1 MIAQILLVLLLA
13 WPVASQKPAPAGNQD
28 VTKEFQDR
36 VNDYLDLRK
45 QAQQAAPRLK
55 DKATPE
61 EIAKYRAVMAAAI
74 AKARSGA
81 KQSDIFSPQIAAHI
95 RAVVRGHLRGRS
107 GAGAREKAQ
116 EGNPEVEGSPEP
128 VVLKVNA
135 IYPGSAP
142 VSSVP
147 PGLLQKL
154 PELPDEVQYRFVGH
168 HLILLDATANI
179 IIAYMRNVTP

>member
-1 MIAQILLVLLLA
+1 MAHMFLVLLLVFSGA
-13 WPVASQKPAPAGNQD
+13 AQIPSPAPQD
-28 VTKEFQDR
+28 ALTDFQR
-36 VNDYLDLRK
+36 RLQDYLDLRNK
-45 QAQQAAPRLK
+45 VQQDAERIG

-81 KQSDIFSPQIAAHI
+81 KQSDIFSPQVAAHI

-107 GAGAREKAQ
+107 GAGAREKTK

-154 PELPDEVQYRFVGH
+154 PELPEEVQYRFVGRN
-168 HLILLDATANI
+168 LILLDATANI
-179 IIAYMRNVTP
+179 ILDYMRNVMP